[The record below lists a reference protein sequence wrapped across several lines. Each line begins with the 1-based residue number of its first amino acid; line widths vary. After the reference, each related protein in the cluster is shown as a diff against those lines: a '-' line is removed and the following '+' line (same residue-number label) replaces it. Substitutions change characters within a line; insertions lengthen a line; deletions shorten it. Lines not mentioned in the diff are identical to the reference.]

1 MPNKKNSKCNNNSVE
16 PNLNYLPEPC
26 EGCEEVIDAHC
37 VQYNGPDTECI
48 HIPSGSRLDTVIEG
62 LDSVICLLAEGG
74 DYSDYDFACL
84 DEIQSEQQFVELIS
98 SIICEILGTQT
109 PGNITSLS
117 YIIDL
122 INNLATPHFTF
133 TDCAEPLVN
142 LPPDSLLL
150 DVLIALRAAIC
161 AHKERLDNIDTE
173 ISDITTH
180 LTIID
185 TEITD
190 IQTELNDHEERI
202 EILEGRPIPNNT
214 DEHVKVSPTDTTAGY
229 LLSKFD
235 TAGSNVAITQQNAGS
250 NEKLRLTV
258 TIPTVTDHFVGTWSG
273 DVPGFL
279 EGKID
284 SDNATGISLLTH
296 RSGNI
301 IRITPTLL
309 FDQITTGVL
318 NQITTNTTA
327 HEQFCNIVAECIG
340 VLIPCAPP
348 AELNVTEAG
357 VDYITVQWPAAPQ
370 SSTTGYFLEY
380 KKATDTNYIVINI
393 DPTQGTYK
401 IIGLTP
407 GTDYNIRIKT
417 KCGIS
422 NSNYT
427 ISNPSPATTSCPIP
441 TNLNVSFS

>member
-16 PNLNYLPEPC
+16 SNLNYLPEPC
-26 EGCEEVIDAHC
+26 DGCEEVVDASC
-37 VQYNGPDTECI
+37 VQYNGPNTECI
-48 HIPSGSRLDTVIEG
+48 HIPSGTRLDQVIEG

-74 DYSDYDFACL
+74 DFSEYDFACL
-84 DEIQSEQQFVELIS
+84 DGVQSEQQFVELIS

-122 INNLATPHFTF
+122 INNLATPKFTF
-133 TDCAEPLVN
+133 PDCLEPLVN
-142 LPPDSLLL
+142 LPPDSSLLT
-150 DVLIALRAAIC
+150 VLTALRSAIC
-161 AHKERLDNIDTE
+161 NHKERLDSID
-173 ISDITTH
+173 SSITAINDH
-180 LTIID
+180 LTTID

-190 IQTELNDHEERI
+190 IQTELEDHEERI
-202 EILEGRPIPNNT
+202 TILEGRPIPNNT

-235 TAGSNVAITQQNAGS
+235 TAGSNVSITQINQGS
-250 NEKLRLTV
+250 NEKIKLSV
-258 TIPTVTDHFVGTWSG
+258 TIPDYTDKFVSTWSG
-273 DVPGFL
+273 DVPGYL

-301 IRITPTLL
+301 IKITPTLL

-318 NQITTNTTA
+318 NQIATDANA
-327 HEQFCNIVAECIG
+327 HTQFCNIVAECIG

-348 AELNVTEAG
+348 ATLNVTEAG

-370 SSTTGYFLEY
+370 STSTGYLLEY
-380 KKATDTNYIVINI
+380 KKATDTNYTVIDI

-401 IIGLTP
+401 ITGLAP

-417 KCGIS
+417 KCGVAS
-422 NSNYT
+422 SNYT
-427 ISNPSPATTSCPIP
+427 ISDPNPATTQCPIP
-441 TNLNVSFS
+441 TNLNVSFN